1 MIIVGKGGLH
11 RPPKVLPDP
20 HPGSSD
26 HMLELLRYSKRGK
39 QSRTC

>member
-11 RPPKVLPDP
+11 RSLKVLPDP
-20 HPGSSD
+20 HPGSLE
-26 HMLELLRYSKRGK
+26 HMLELLCYSKRGK